1 LAVSKKRKTQFNHE
15 EILLIKSKKCRSCTS
30 TYWKIRNLEQEF
42 FKSQRMGN
50 PDVLPTNMHHITHKK
65 AVVYNFLS
73 NTLTSPKNSKT
84 KEEDI

>member
-1 LAVSKKRKTQFNHE
+1 
-15 EILLIKSKKCRSCTS
+15 
-30 TYWKIRNLEQEF
+30 
-42 FKSQRMGN
+42 MGN

-73 NTLTSPKNSKT
+73 NTLTSPKTSKT